1 MVFMIEILLAVK
13 RGALVIVF
21 RAAEAA
27 RKDDIGI

>member
-1 MVFMIEILLAVK
+1 MTEIFLAVK
-13 RGALVIVF
+13 RGVLVIVF